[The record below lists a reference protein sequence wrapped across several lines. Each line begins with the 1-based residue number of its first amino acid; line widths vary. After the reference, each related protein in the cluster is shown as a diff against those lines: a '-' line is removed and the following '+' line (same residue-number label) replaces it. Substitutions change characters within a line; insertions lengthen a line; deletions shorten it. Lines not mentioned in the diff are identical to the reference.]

1 MNPILQAAL
10 ERMYAQLPAATEA
23 PTGALGY
30 GRDLWCVSDCT
41 DDFRTIGPD
50 DPRVIMQ
57 AIARRFQTP
66 RGIIVTDL
74 EYGLDLRGYLHK
86 ALTQR
91 ELRQLQ
97 TQALNEAN
105 KETRIDPS
113 ATQLSLYHS
122 AGLIRAELL
131 VRPLAARADTF
142 PFVVH
147 VSRAGA
153 TVQV

>member
-1 MNPILQAAL
+1 VNLILEAAIA
-10 ERMYAQLPAATEA
+10 RAIATLPEPPEA
-23 PTGALGY
+23 PTGSLGY
-30 GRDLWCVSDCT
+30 GRDLWCVSDCA

-50 DPRVIMQ
+50 DPLVIMQ

-66 RGIIVTDL
+66 RGIIATDR

-86 ALTQR
+86 PLTQR

-122 AGLIRAELL
+122 LGLIRCEVLI
-131 VRPLAARADTF
+131 RPLAPRADVF